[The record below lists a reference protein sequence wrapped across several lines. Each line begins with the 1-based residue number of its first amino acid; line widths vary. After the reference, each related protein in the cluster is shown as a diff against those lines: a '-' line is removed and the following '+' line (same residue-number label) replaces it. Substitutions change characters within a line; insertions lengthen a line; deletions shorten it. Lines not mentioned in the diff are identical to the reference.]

1 MFTVVL
7 PLYSTRRDLKL
18 KLGWAYSATH
28 TTRLGDS
35 KKYADPFPPALKA
48 VKHRNSHPQWY
59 TPDVLAWLKR
69 RGFPVPENLTF
80 SS

>member
-1 MFTVVL
+1 MSSVVL
-7 PLYSTRRDLKL
+7 PFYLTRKDLKQ
-18 KLGWAYSATH
+18 KLGWTYSPTH
-28 TTRLGDS
+28 TSRLSDPR
-35 KKYADPFPPALKA
+35 KNTDPFPPALKA

>member
-1 MFTVVL
+1 MFIVVL
-7 PLYSTRRDLKL
+7 PLYLTRKDLKL
-18 KLGWAYSATH
+18 KLGWPYRPTH
-28 TTRLGDS
+28 ARRLQDV
-35 KKYADPFPPALKA
+35 KTNADPFPPALKA

-59 TPDVLAWLKR
+59 APDVLAWLKR

>member
-7 PLYSTRRDLKL
+7 PLYLTRKDLKL
-18 KLGWAYSATH
+18 KLGWPYSPTH
-28 TTRLGDS
+28 TFRLQDV
-35 KKYADPFPPALKA
+35 KTNADPFPPALKA

-59 TPDVLAWLKR
+59 APDVLAWLKR